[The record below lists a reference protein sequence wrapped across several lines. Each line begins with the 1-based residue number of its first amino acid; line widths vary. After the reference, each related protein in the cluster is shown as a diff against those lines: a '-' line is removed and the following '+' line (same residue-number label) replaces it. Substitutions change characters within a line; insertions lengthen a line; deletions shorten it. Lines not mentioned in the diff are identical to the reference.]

1 MNVHTLI
8 QVVAEAQSVS
18 EALGVP
24 LYRAGDKIVPD
35 PQLTDLSEDLDDDQ
49 WDDHGS
55 INSSGSGMS
64 VNVAAEKVSAKL
76 SQEQR
81 EERNHPTPVH
91 EKEINAPPS
100 PPYILRSMYNHH
112 LLYFSRSCRVPVPV
126 LVLVVSDVRAD

>member
-1 MNVHTLI
+1 MNADTLI

-35 PQLTDLSEDLDDDQ
+35 PQLTDLSEDVDDDQ
-49 WDDHGS
+49 WDDRGS

-81 EERNHPTPVH
+81 EERNHPTPLHV
-91 EKEINAPPS
+91 KEINAPPS
-100 PPYILRSMYNHH
+100 SLYTAKYVQSPPPVFFTFL
-112 LLYFSRSCRVPVPV
+112 SC
-126 LVLVVSDVRAD
+126 SYSCSCSCCVRCAS